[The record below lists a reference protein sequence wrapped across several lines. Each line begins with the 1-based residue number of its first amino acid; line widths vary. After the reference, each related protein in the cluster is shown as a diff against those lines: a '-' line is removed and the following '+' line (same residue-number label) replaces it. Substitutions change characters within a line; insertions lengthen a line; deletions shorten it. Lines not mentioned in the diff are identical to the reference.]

1 MKLKEL
7 NNNKV
12 AIIMG
17 SQSDYSVMKDCEKIL
32 KLLKVKYQT
41 LIISAHRTPKRMFQF
56 AETAEKNGFGV
67 IVAGA
72 GGAAHLAGMVASLT
86 TLPVL
91 GVPMETKKIKGLDSL
106 LSMAQMPKGVPV
118 GCLAIDG
125 AFNAGI
131 LAASII
137 GNFDKRVK
145 SNLEKWRRLQTQSIK
160 KKPK

>member
-1 MKLKEL
+1 
-7 NNNKV
+7 
-12 AIIMG
+12 MG
-17 SQSDYSVMKDCEKIL
+17 SQSDYSIMKECEKIL

-41 LIISAHRTPKRMFQF
+41 LIVSAHRTPKRMFQF

-91 GVPMETKKIKGLDSL
+91 GVPMNTKKIKGLDSL

-125 AFNAGI
+125 AYNAGI

-137 GNFDKRVK
+137 GNFDTKVK
-145 SNLEKWRRLQTQSIK
+145 SNLERWRRLQTQSIK
-160 KKPK
+160 KKPR

>member
-1 MKLKEL
+1 
-7 NNNKV
+7 
-12 AIIMG
+12 
-17 SQSDYSVMKDCEKIL
+17 MKDCEKIL
-32 KLLKVKYQT
+32 RVLKVKYKV
-41 LIISAHRTPKRMFQF
+41 LIVSAHRTPKRMFQF
-56 AETAEKNGFGV
+56 AETAEKNDFGV

-91 GVPMETKKIKGLDSL
+91 GVPIETKKLKGLDSL
-106 LSMAQMPKGVPV
+106 LSMVQMPNGIPI

-125 AFNAGI
+125 AFNAGV

-137 GNFDKRVK
+137 GNYDEKIK
-145 SNLEKWRRLQTQSIK
+145 TNLEKWRRLQTKSIK

>member
-1 MKLKEL
+1 
-7 NNNKV
+7 
-12 AIIMG
+12 MG

-41 LIISAHRTPKRMFQF
+41 FIVSAHRTPKRMFQF

-67 IVAGA
+67 IIAGA

-137 GNFDKRVK
+137 GNFDTKVK